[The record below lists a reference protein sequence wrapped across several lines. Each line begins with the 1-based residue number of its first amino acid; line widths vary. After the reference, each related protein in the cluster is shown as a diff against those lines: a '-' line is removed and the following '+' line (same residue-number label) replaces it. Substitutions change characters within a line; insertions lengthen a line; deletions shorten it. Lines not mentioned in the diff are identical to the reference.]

1 MITVFNQC
9 EESEL
14 ERNRRLEYNALYAL
28 LEYIIELMNSNKNN
42 EKGLSNLR
50 RVFTDVSRI
59 LSKMNIL
66 IAQITVR
73 EGVFVVSQVFRST

>member
-28 LEYIIELMNSNKNN
+28 LEHIIELMNSNRNN
-42 EKGLSNLR
+42 EKGLSTLR

-59 LSKMNIL
+59 
-66 IAQITVR
+66 
-73 EGVFVVSQVFRST
+73 

>member
-28 LEYIIELMNSNKNN
+28 LEYIIELMNSNKNY

-59 LSKMNIL
+59 
-66 IAQITVR
+66 
-73 EGVFVVSQVFRST
+73 

>member
-1 MITVFNQC
+1 VITVFNQC

-42 EKGLSNLR
+42 EKGISNLR
-50 RVFTDVSRI
+50 RMFTDVSRI
-59 LSKMNIL
+59 
-66 IAQITVR
+66 
-73 EGVFVVSQVFRST
+73 